1 MKRATGTLM
10 VSKAE
15 VTSNSADTLKLAA
28 AGALVFAGLVGF
40 YYFAGQSL
48 LLRVVAL
55 LIVAGLAA
63 FIVYQTDLG
72 KRTVEFFRDAR
83 TEVRKVV
90 WPSRAETTQT
100 TLTVF
105 IIVIIVGIFLWLFD
119 MLLSF
124 LFRLITGI

>member
-1 MKRATGTLM
+1 M

-15 VTSNSADTLKLAA
+15 VQTNTADTIKLVV
-28 AGALVFAGLVGF
+28 AGALVLLGLVAF

-48 LLRVVAL
+48 LLRVVGL
-55 LIVAGLAA
+55 LVIAGLAA

-72 KRTVEFFRDAR
+72 KRIVAFFRDAR

-100 TLTVF
+100 TVTVF
-105 IIVIIVGIFLWLFD
+105 IIVVIVGIFLWLFD
-119 MLLSF
+119 MLLAY
-124 LFRLITGI
+124 LFRAVTGI

>member
-1 MKRATGTLM
+1 M

-15 VTSNSADTLKLAA
+15 VTTTSSMDTVKLAA
-28 AGALVFAGLVGF
+28 AGALVLAGLVGF
-40 YYFAGQSL
+40 YYFGAQSL
-48 LLRVVAL
+48 LLRVIAL
-55 LIVAGLAA
+55 LIIAGLAA
-63 FIVYQTDLG
+63 FVVYQTDLG
-72 KRTVEFFRDAR
+72 KRTVAFFRDAR

-105 IIVIIVGIFLWLFD
+105 VIVLIVGIFLWLFD

-124 LFRLITGI
+124 LFRAITGI

>member
-1 MKRATGTLM
+1 M

-15 VTSNSADTLKLAA
+15 VQTNTADTVKLVV
-28 AGALVFAGLVGF
+28 AGALVLLGLVAF

-48 LLRVVAL
+48 LLRVVGL
-55 LIVAGLAA
+55 LVIAGLAA

-72 KRTVEFFRDAR
+72 KRIVGFFRDAR

-100 TLTVF
+100 TVTVF
-105 IIVIIVGIFLWLFD
+105 IIVVIVGIFLWLFD
-119 MLLSF
+119 MLLAY
-124 LFRLITGI
+124 LFRAVTGI

>member
-1 MKRATGTLM
+1 M

-15 VTSNSADTLKLAA
+15 TSTNSMDTMKLAA
-28 AGALVFAGLVGF
+28 AGALVLLGLFAF
-40 YYFAGQSL
+40 YYFEGQSL
-48 LLRVVAL
+48 LLRVVGL
-55 LIVAGLAA
+55 LIIAGLAA
-63 FIVYQTDLG
+63 FVVYQTDVG

-105 IIVIIVGIFLWLFD
+105 IIVVIVGIFLWLFD
-119 MLLSF
+119 MLLAY
-124 LFRLITGI
+124 LFKLVTGI

>member
-1 MKRATGTLM
+1 M

-15 VTSNSADTLKLAA
+15 VTTNNLDTIKLAA
-28 AGALVFAGLVGF
+28 AAVLVLAGLIAFYVFAE
-40 YYFAGQSL
+40 QSL
-48 LLRVVAL
+48 LLRVIGLL
-55 LIVAGLAA
+55 LIAGIAA

-100 TLTVF
+100 TATVF

-119 MLLSF
+119 MLLAF
-124 LFRLITGI
+124 LFRTITGI

>member
-1 MKRATGTLM
+1 M

-28 AGALVFAGLVGF
+28 AGALVLAGLVGF

-55 LIVAGLAA
+55 LIIAGLAA
-63 FIVYQTDLG
+63 FVVYQTDLG
-72 KRTVEFFRDAR
+72 RRTVDFFRDAR

-90 WPSRAETTQT
+90 WPSRSETTQT
-100 TLTVF
+100 TVTVF
-105 IIVIIVGIFLWLFD
+105 IIVVIVGIFLWLFD

-124 LFRLITGI
+124 LFRMITGI

>member
-1 MKRATGTLM
+1 M

-15 VTSNSADTLKLAA
+15 TSTNSMDTMKLAA
-28 AGALVFAGLVGF
+28 AGALVLLGLFAF
-40 YYFAGQSL
+40 YYFEGQSL
-48 LLRVVAL
+48 LLRVIGL
-55 LIVAGLAA
+55 LIIAGLAG
-63 FIVYQTDLG
+63 FVVYQTDVG

-105 IIVIIVGIFLWLFD
+105 IIVVIVGIFLWLFD
-119 MLLSF
+119 MLLAY
-124 LFRLITGI
+124 LFKLVTGI

>member
-1 MKRATGTLM
+1 M

-15 VTSNSADTLKLAA
+15 ITTSSADTIKLAGA
-28 AGALVFAGLVGF
+28 AALVLAGLFAF
-40 YYFAGQSL
+40 YFFAEQSL
-48 LLRVVAL
+48 LLRVVGL
-55 LIVAGLAA
+55 LVIAGLAA
-63 FIVYQTDLG
+63 FLVYLTDPG

-90 WPSRAETTQT
+90 WPNRAETTQT

-124 LFRLITGI
+124 LFRAITGI

>member
-1 MKRATGTLM
+1 M

-15 VTSNSADTLKLAA
+15 VTTTSSADTMKLAA
-28 AGALVFAGLVGF
+28 AGALVLAGLIGF
-40 YYFAGQSL
+40 YYFVGQSL

-55 LIVAGLAA
+55 LIIAGLAA

-72 KRTVEFFRDAR
+72 KRTVAFFRDAR

-105 IIVIIVGIFLWLFD
+105 VIVLIVGIFLWLFD
-119 MLLSF
+119 MLLAF
-124 LFRLITGI
+124 LFRAITGI

>member
-1 MKRATGTLM
+1 M
-10 VSKAE
+10 VAKAE
-15 VTSNSADTLKLAA
+15 VTSNNTDTLKLAA
-28 AGALVFAGLVGF
+28 AGALVLLGLFVF
-40 YYFAGQSL
+40 YYFGNQSL

-72 KRTVEFFRDAR
+72 RRTVHFFRDAR
-83 TEVRKVV
+83 TEVRRVV

-105 IIVIIVGIFLWLFD
+105 IIVFIVGIFLWLLDIF
-119 MLLSF
+119 LSF